1 MYHVL
6 KDLEP
11 VQNNGHN
18 SIYDEKMFVLCVGF
32 WKNSFL
38 KIVQTKLINTGV

>member
-18 SIYDEKMFVLCVGF
+18 SIYDKKMFVLYVPLGKTVF
-32 WKNSFL
+32 
-38 KIVQTKLINTGV
+38 

>member
-18 SIYDEKMFVLCVGF
+18 SIYDKKMFVLCVAF

-38 KIVQTKLINTGV
+38 KIVQTN